1 MDKAAIVSV
10 FSEMAVLLE
19 LKGEN
24 PFKCRAFEN
33 GARAVQGISGDLG
46 DWIAQDRLTDVKG
59 IGKGLAEA
67 ITELHTTGKFSE
79 YQVLKAT
86 IPPGLLEML
95 TIPGVGPK
103 KVRLLSDELGIHSI
117 GELEYAC
124 QENRLLKLKGFG
136 PKSQEKILVAIRFV
150 RSNAGQFLL
159 PLAMGEALAVLAV
172 LRQDKDVLR
181 AEIAGSLRRR
191 KEIVHDIDLVVGTR
205 HPAAVMRSFVRLSG
219 RKEIIAH
226 GDTKSSVRLSS
237 GIQVDLRCVSEREF
251 PFAWLHFTGSKEH
264 NVALRAR
271 ALDRGLKLNEYGL
284 FDGDKLL
291 VCADEAAIY
300 RRLDLDTIPP
310 EMREDRGELEL
321 AAAHRLP
328 TLIERADLQGAFHAH
343 TVYSDGSA
351 TIAAMADEAKKL
363 GLSYLGISDHSQSA
377 FYAHGLKPQDIKRQH
392 AEINAF
398 NRGSKDF
405 RIFKGI
411 ESDILADGALDYDDQ
426 TLASFDF
433 VIASVHSRFK
443 MAAEEMTRRIL
454 TAIENPYTTM
464 LGHMTGRLLL
474 SREPYGLDVHRIIER
489 AAELGKIIE
498 LNANPYRIDIDWRHL
513 AYARERG
520 LRVSIN
526 PDAHS
531 VAGLSDIE
539 YGIGAARK
547 GGLTRADVVNTMT
560 LVEMAEFLREL
571 HSP

>member
-1 MDKAAIVSV
+1 MDKATIVAV

-33 GARAVQGISGDLG
+33 GARALQGTSEDL
-46 DWIAQDRLTDVKG
+46 AQLVTDDRLTEIKG
-59 IGKGLAEA
+59 IGKGLAKA
-67 ITELHTTGKFSE
+67 ITELHTTGRFAE
-79 YQVLKAT
+79 YDLLKRT
-86 IPPGLLEML
+86 VPPGLLDML
-95 TIPGVGPK
+95 TLPGLGPK
-103 KVRLLSDELGIHSI
+103 KVRLLSDELGIHSS

-124 QENRLLKLKGFG
+124 KENRLLKLKGFG
-136 PKSQEKILVAIRFV
+136 PKSQEKILAAIRFV
-150 RSNAGQFLL
+150 RLNAGQFLL
-159 PLAMGEALAVLAV
+159 PLAAGEAAAVLAV
-172 LRQDKDVLR
+172 LRQDQDVLQ

-191 KEIVHDIDLVVGTR
+191 KEIVRDIDLVVASR
-205 HPAAVMRSFVRLSG
+205 RPEAVMRRFVALPG
-219 RKEIIAH
+219 VQEVIAH
-226 GDTKSSVRLSS
+226 GDTKSSVRLSG

-264 NVALRAR
+264 NVIVRGRAQGM
-271 ALDRGLKLNEYGL
+271 GLKLNEYGL
-284 FDGDKLL
+284 FDGDKPL

-300 RRLDLDTIPP
+300 RRLDLEYIPP

-328 TLIERADLQGAFHAH
+328 TLIERADLRGAFHAH

-351 TIAAMADEAKKL
+351 TIAAMGDEAIKL

-377 FYAHGLKPQDIKRQH
+377 FYAHGLKLPDIKRQH
-392 AEINAF
+392 EEIDAL
-398 NRGSKDF
+398 NRGSKNF

-411 ESDILADGALDYDDQ
+411 ESDILADGSLDYDDQ
-426 TLASFDF
+426 TLKSFDF

-443 MAAEEMTRRIL
+443 MTAEEMTHRIL
-454 TAIENPYTTM
+454 TAIENPHTTM

-474 SREPYGLDVHRIIER
+474 SREPYGLDVRRIIDR

-513 AYARERG
+513 AYAKERS

-531 VAGLSDIE
+531 VEGLSDVE

-547 GGLTRADVVNTMT
+547 GGLTRANVVNTMS
-560 LVEMAEFLREL
+560 LKEMVEYLGV
-571 HSP
+571 SS

>member
-1 MDKAAIVSV
+1 MDKATIVAV

-33 GARAVQGISGDLG
+33 GARAVQGISGDL
-46 DWIAQDRLTDVKG
+46 DDLIAQDRLTAVKG
-59 IGKGLAEA
+59 IGKGLAAA

-79 YQVLKAT
+79 YQALKAT

-103 KVRLLSDELGIHSI
+103 KVRLLSDELGIQSS

-136 PKSQEKILVAIRFV
+136 PKSQEKILAAIRFV

-159 PLAMGEALAVLAV
+159 PLAMGEAVAVLAV
-172 LRQDKDVLR
+172 LRQDREVLQ
-181 AEIAGSLRRR
+181 AEIAGSLRRC
-191 KEIVHDIDLVVGTR
+191 KEIVRDIDLVVATQS
-205 HPAAVMRSFVRLSG
+205 PATVMRRFVGLPG
-219 RKEIIAH
+219 LKEIIAH
-226 GDTKSSVRLSS
+226 GDTKSSVRLSN

-264 NVALRAR
+264 NVIVRGRAQGM
-271 ALDRGLKLNEYGL
+271 GLKLNEYGL
-284 FDGDKLL
+284 FDGDKPL

-300 RRLDLDTIPP
+300 RRLDLDYIPP

-328 TLIERADLQGAFHAH
+328 MLIERADLRGAFHAH
-343 TVYSDGSA
+343 TVYSDGAA
-351 TIAAMADEAKKL
+351 TVEAMAAEACKQ

-377 FYAHGLKPQDIKRQH
+377 FYAHGLKPQDIKRQQG
-392 AEINAF
+392 EIDAF

-405 RIFKGI
+405 HIFKGI
-411 ESDILADGALDYDDQ
+411 ESDILADGALDYDDK
-426 TLASFDF
+426 TLQSFDF

-443 MAAEEMTRRIL
+443 MTAEEMTRRIL
-454 TAIENPYTTM
+454 TAIENPHTTM

-474 SREPYGLDVHRIIER
+474 SREPYGLDVCRIIDR

-498 LNANPYRIDIDWRHL
+498 LNANPYRLDIDWRHL

-531 VAGLSDIE
+531 IAGLSDIE

-560 LVEMAEFLREL
+560 LKEMVGYLGV
-571 HSP
+571 SS